1 LARVITGR
9 LLSVFVGTAFLTA
22 AFVVGSPVP
31 ASSAAPSVTATL
43 VRTSNLYQLVPPVP
57 DSAGIAYLPGRD
69 RLLVSDSEVE
79 EMSIWAGVN
88 IWELDRTGHKTDTG
102 SVRSFSNEPTG
113 LGFDSTTGRL
123 FISDD
128 VVRRVFIVL
137 PGTDG
142 RYGTS
147 DDTRSSFD
155 TRAYGNTDPEDIAF
169 DTANGDLF
177 TSDGKGTELYRLSP
191 GSNGTFDGVPPTGD
205 DVVSHFDVGQYG
217 VIDAEGLGYDPYRDT
232 LLVGDRSTDVIYE
245 VTAGGSLV
253 RTIDISGP
261 NPHSVSD
268 VAVAPSTVG
277 NGTINLFVV
286 QRGID
291 NNGHPNENDG
301 KMYEFAVGS
310 APPTNQ
316 APVVSAGP
324 DRTVTF
330 PAGASLSGSVRDDG
344 LPNPPGA
351 VTAQWSKVSGPGT
364 VTFADPASPSTTATF
379 SAAGTYVLR
388 LTADDSALT
397 SSDEVTVTS
406 SSSGGLQVLD
416 VPIRAS
422 SDDAEDPIG
431 LKVRLASDI
440 DMVDVDVNQTVGL
453 RYTGIPVPAGATIVS
468 ASVQFRSK
476 DVTTGAVSLTIRGQA
491 TDDPGTFTTAIGN
504 ISSRSRTTAGVS
516 WVPPAWPTS
525 GVASPDQRTPDL
537 SSVIQE
543 IMSRPGWS
551 SGNALVIIVTGSG
564 LRTASSFDNGAG
576 PILHLEYTT

>member
-1 LARVITGR
+1 MR
-9 LLSVFVGTAFLTA
+9 TAVALTLWIA
-22 AFVVGSPVP
+22 SLIAGPWAHP
-31 ASSAAPSVTATL
+31 ASASTSVTGTL
-43 VRTSNLYQLVPPVP
+43 VRTTNLYQLSPPVP
-57 DSAGIAYLPGRD
+57 DSAGIVYLPAPD
-69 RLLVSDSEVE
+69 RLLVSDSEVD
-79 EMSIWAGVN
+79 EMTLWAGVN

-113 LGFDSTTGRL
+113 LGFDPASGRL

-137 PGTDG
+137 PGSDG
-142 RYGTS
+142 RYGTA

-169 DTANGDLF
+169 DTATGDLF
-177 TSDGKGTELYRLSP
+177 TSDGKGTELYRISP

-205 DVVSHFDVGQYG
+205 DVVSHFDVSRYG

-268 VAVAPSTVG
+268 VAVAPSTVDSG
-277 NGTINLFVV
+277 SIDLFVV

-301 KMYEFAVGS
+301 KMFEFAVGS

-330 PAGASLSGSVRDDG
+330 PAGATLSGSVSDDG
-344 LPNPPGA
+344 LPNPPGT
-351 VTAQWSKVSGPGT
+351 VTAQWTKVSGPGT
-364 VTFADPASPSTTATF
+364 VSFADPTSPTTTATV
-379 SAAGTYVLR
+379 SDPGSYVLR

-397 SSDEVTVTS
+397 SSDQMTVTS
-406 SSSGGLQVLD
+406 SSSGGSQVLD
-416 VPIRAS
+416 VPIGSS

-431 LKVRLASDI
+431 LKVRLASDL
-440 DMVDVDVNQTVGL
+440 DMVDVDVKQTVGL

-476 DVTTGAVSLTIRGQA
+476 DVTTGPVSLTIRGQA
-491 TDDPGTFTTAIGN
+491 SDDPGTFTTAIGN
-504 ISSRSRTTAGVS
+504 ISSRPRTAASVA
-516 WVPPAWPTS
+516 WVPSAWPTS
-525 GVASPDQRTPDL
+525 GAAGPDQRTPDL

-543 IMSRPGWS
+543 IVSRPGWS
-551 SGNALVIIVTGSG
+551 SGNALVLIITGTG
-564 LRTASSFDNGAG
+564 TRTAKSFDNGAG
-576 PILHLEYTT
+576 PVLHLEYTT